1 MYFLLGCLL
10 VIALVLE
17 PGKTAPVT
25 HDVDKLGAVASESAI
40 CSNIGIGLLKRGVR
54 APYCSGTLVLT
65 HVTTGECC

>member
-1 MYFLLGCLL
+1 MYFLLGYLL

-17 PGKTAPVT
+17 PGKTVPVT

-54 APYCSGTLVLT
+54 VPYCSSILALT